1 MSSGG
6 KKGLRVN
13 QVGTSS
19 VSSNPTQGQP
29 DQTPQNESFKTVK
42 KEAKPN
48 SLVAAL
54 EAVQS
59 DLASLQQAFD
69 KAHAPSEK
77 NANESYGPA
86 NQSQFRR
93 RKCSACYSAG
103 VERCDHC
110 FKCGSSDHFARG
122 CRKGRGLGNERRL
135 HLGDRV

>member
-1 MSSGG
+1 MERYNKMSSGG

-19 VSSNPTQGQP
+19 VPSDPAQGQP
-29 DQTPQNESFKTVK
+29 GQTPQNESAKSVK

-59 DLASLQQAFD
+59 DLASLKQAFD
-69 KAHAPSEK
+69 KANTPSER
-77 NANESYGPA
+77 NANERYGPA

-103 VERCDHC
+103 VER
-110 FKCGSSDHFARG
+110 
-122 CRKGRGLGNERRL
+122 E
-135 HLGDRV
+135 